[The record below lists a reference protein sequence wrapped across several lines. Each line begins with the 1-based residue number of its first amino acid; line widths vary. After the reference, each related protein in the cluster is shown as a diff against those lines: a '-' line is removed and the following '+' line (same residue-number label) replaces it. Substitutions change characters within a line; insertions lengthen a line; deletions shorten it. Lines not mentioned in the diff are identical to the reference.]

1 MRMRQVW
8 RSRSQP
14 EVAELPGADDDPY
27 VLYLRWVEAGR
38 PSPDDAEP
46 AAGAAVNGSPD
57 DLAADDGA
65 ADDGAGDDAVVVPA
79 ATPSTGHVNA
89 VDARGRWRRG
99 YRAVAPIARRLT
111 PP

>member
-1 MRMRQVW
+1 MRQVW

-38 PSPDDAEP
+38 PSPDDAESAP
-46 AAGAAVNGSPD
+46 GAAVGASPD
-57 DLAADDGA
+57 DLVADDGMA
-65 ADDGAGDDAVVVPA
+65 DDAVVDDAVVMPA

-89 VDARGRWRRG
+89 VDAPTGAMASIRRRFRLFGRR
-99 YRAVAPIARRLT
+99 
-111 PP
+111 

>member
-1 MRMRQVW
+1 MRQVW

-38 PSPDDAEP
+38 PSPDDAES
-46 AAGAAVNGSPD
+46 AAGVAVGASPD
-57 DLAADDGA
+57 HLAVDDGV
-65 ADDGAGDDAVVVPA
+65 DDDAEVDDAVVMPA

-89 VDARGRWRRG
+89 VEASTGAMASIRRRFRLFGRR
-99 YRAVAPIARRLT
+99 
-111 PP
+111 

>member
-1 MRMRQVW
+1 MRIRQVW

-38 PSPDDAEP
+38 PSADEAES
-46 AAGAAVNGSPD
+46 AAGAAAVSGSTD
-57 DLAADDGA
+57 DLVADDWVADAGP
-65 ADDGAGDDAVVVPA
+65 ADDVLVMPA

-89 VDARGRWRRG
+89 VDASTGAMASIRRRFRLFGRR
-99 YRAVAPIARRLT
+99 
-111 PP
+111 

>member
-1 MRMRQVW
+1 MRQVW

-38 PSPDDAEP
+38 PSPDDAES
-46 AAGAAVNGSPD
+46 AAGAAVGASPD
-57 DLAADDGA
+57 DLVADDGM
-65 ADDGAGDDAVVVPA
+65 DDDAVIDDAVVMPA

-89 VDARGRWRRG
+89 VEASTGAMASIRRRFRLFGRR
-99 YRAVAPIARRLT
+99 
-111 PP
+111 

>member
-1 MRMRQVW
+1 MRQVW

-38 PSPDDAEP
+38 PSPDDAES
-46 AAGAAVNGSPD
+46 AAGAAVGGSPD
-57 DLAADDGA
+57 DLVADDGM
-65 ADDGAGDDAVVVPA
+65 DDDAVVDDAVVMPA

-89 VDARGRWRRG
+89 VEVSTGAMASIRRRFRLFGRR
-99 YRAVAPIARRLT
+99 
-111 PP
+111 